1 VGDVNTYLADAKKG
15 PSIMLLRKAGD
26 YVTRILRVRF
36 VSFSFAFERAP
47 ILQDIMFY
55 FFPICS

>member
-36 VSFSFAFERAP
+36 VSFF
-47 ILQDIMFY
+47 FY
-55 FFPICS
+55 F